1 MPTFQAEALID
12 AATAVFTANGMRAVD
27 ARLVAEH
34 LVEADLCGV
43 TSHGLLRLPQYVG
56 AIEQGKLVPGAELA
70 VQATRDAV
78 VRCDGGQGAGQV
90 MARRAWDLVIERAR
104 EHGVGAGTLTN
115 CYHTGRLGDY
125 TARAARAGFAA
136 LMMVNS
142 GGHGQWVA
150 PFGGITGRL
159 STNPLSFA
167 VPTGGPF
174 DLVLDIATSAAPE
187 GKIRAHAA
195 AKRPIP
201 EGWVIDAKGQ
211 ATRDPKDLAG
221 PPRGALLPFGG
232 HKGFGL
238 ALIVEAL
245 AGGLSGAGCCTDPAA
260 PLESRTDGVFLLAL
274 EASALREPAAFFAE
288 VQAMIRH
295 VKTAAPVPGGT
306 EIMVSG
312 ELEGKLRR
320 ERSEGGLDISPGIW
334 AQIEPVFRRFGI
346 EPEPIRADS

>member
-1 MPTFQAEALID
+1 MPTFHAEALLD
-12 AATAVFTANGMRAVD
+12 AATAVFTANGMRADD

-70 VQATRDAV
+70 AESTRAAV

-90 MARRAWDLVIERAR
+90 MARRAWDLVLERAR
-104 EHGVGAGTLTN
+104 QHGAGVGTLTN

-142 GGHGQWVA
+142 GGQGQWVA
-150 PFGGITGRL
+150 PHGGITGRL
-159 STNPLSFA
+159 ATNPLSFA
-167 VPTGGPF
+167 VPTGGEF

-187 GKIRAHAA
+187 GKIRAYAA
-195 AKRPIP
+195 AAQPIP
-201 EGWVIDAKGQ
+201 EGWVIDAAGQ
-211 ATRDPKDLAG
+211 PTRDPRDLHG
-221 PPRGALLPFGG
+221 PPRGALLPFGE

-245 AGGLSGAGCCTDPAA
+245 AGGLSGAGCCTDPHA
-260 PLESRTDGVFLLAL
+260 PLESRTDGVFLFAL
-274 EASALREPAAFFAE
+274 DASALREPAAFFAE

-295 VKTAAPVPGGT
+295 VKSAATPPGGA
-306 EIMVSG
+306 IVVSG

-320 ERSEGGLDISPGIW
+320 ARFEKGLELAPGIW
-334 AQIEPVFRRFGI
+334 AQIEPVFRRFRI
-346 EPEPIRADS
+346 EIQPSPSRS